1 MAWNRGKSLLGDAE
15 FDELKARLRQSG
27 SIITAQG
34 PRCSLRSKKM
44 YSDAS
49 VDYLK
54 LVAINIPAALLVLG
68 GVFSVDDLTGFEI
81 TELIEL
87 PEPWGIV
94 MLWGVVLPSVY
105 VLASSITNLV
115 FRDALILK
123 VSWSGGGVQQVSAF
137 VDGFDLVPSTSMV
150 WVGIPPPNHPHF
162 PHCCCRP
169 PAPTAAP
176 RPRPTSGTSSASLAT
191 ARRTPSSAPSARPT

>member
-1 MAWNRGKSLLGDAE
+1 MAWNRGKSLLGDSE

-123 VSWSGGGVQQVSAF
+123 VC
-137 VDGFDLVPSTSMV
+137 V
-150 WVGIPPPNHPHF
+150 WVGGCEAASRCC
-162 PHCCCRP
+162 CCCRCCRAGEEATCSTGAQHLGWRRPAWKEWASLP
-169 PAPTAAP
+169 PAPTCT
-176 RPRPTSGTSSASLAT
+176 PTHTLLLLLLL
-191 ARRTPSSAPSARPT
+191 